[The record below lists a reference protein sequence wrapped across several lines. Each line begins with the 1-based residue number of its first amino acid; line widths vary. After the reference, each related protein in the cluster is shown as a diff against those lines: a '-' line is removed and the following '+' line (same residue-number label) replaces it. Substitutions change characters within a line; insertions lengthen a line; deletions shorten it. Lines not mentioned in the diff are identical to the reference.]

1 MNLNNVN
8 KRNTREWALF
18 NGNSKSEQNR
28 HKLVEKHGGY
38 WEKKERSWFWHNP
51 LQNTVK
57 IIQFAKPKKPRTI
70 FLFTHKNGTNF
81 ITDNFEGFCKQNNI
95 NSSAMHEVLTGK
107 RKQFKGYVVT
117 RLSTPD
123 NAKNT

>member
-28 HKLVEKHGGY
+28 NKLIEKHGGY
-38 WEKKERSWFWHNP
+38 WERKKNSWFWHNP
-51 LQNTVK
+51 MENTVK
-57 IIQFAKPKKPRTI
+57 MIQFVKTKKPRTI
-70 FLFTHKNGTNF
+70 FLFTHKDGTNF
-81 ITDNFEGFCKQNNI
+81 ITDNFEGFCKQNTI

-117 RLSTPD
+117 RLSSPD
-123 NAKNT
+123 NPKNT